1 MKKNI
6 GNKTPSLL
14 LLIVLVGFPQISETI
29 FSPSLPSIA
38 EVFEI
43 SMSDAQL
50 TMSVYFIAFAFGV
63 FFFGRLSDKI
73 GRRKAMLYGLFLY
86 FLVTYFV

>member
-1 MKKNI
+1 MKTNI

-38 EVFEI
+38 E
-43 SMSDAQL
+43 AYL
-50 TMSVYFIAFAFGV
+50 
-63 FFFGRLSDKI
+63 
-73 GRRKAMLYGLFLY
+73 
-86 FLVTYFV
+86 